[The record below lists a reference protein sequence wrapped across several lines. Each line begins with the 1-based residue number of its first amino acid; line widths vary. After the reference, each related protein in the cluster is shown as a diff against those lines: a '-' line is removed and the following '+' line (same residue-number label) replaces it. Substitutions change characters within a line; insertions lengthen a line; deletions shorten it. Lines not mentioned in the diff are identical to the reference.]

1 MNRGQSIL
9 LLGLIVSVI
18 FSAIAV
24 AYTKYTSRQ
33 LFVDSQ
39 MLDRERDEL
48 DIVWGKLQLE
58 YGTWGAP
65 GRVENLAHEKLRMRL
80 PQSAEVVVIGRGY
93 GG

>member
-9 LLGLIVSVI
+9 LLALIGGVIVSAV
-18 FSAIAV
+18 AV

-33 LFVDSQ
+33 LFVASQ
-39 MLDRERDEL
+39 VLDRERDEL

-65 GRVENLAHEKLRMRL
+65 GRVENLAHERLGMRL
-80 PQSAEVVVIGRGY
+80 PQPSEVIVIGRGN
-93 GG
+93 GS